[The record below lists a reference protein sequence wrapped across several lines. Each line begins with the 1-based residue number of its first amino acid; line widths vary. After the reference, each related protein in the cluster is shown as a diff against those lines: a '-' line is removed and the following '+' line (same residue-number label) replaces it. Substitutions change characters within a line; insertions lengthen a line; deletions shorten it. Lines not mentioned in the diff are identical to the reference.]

1 MLRNGNR
8 RGRASRVEVAP
19 RSKSK
24 HGDAGA
30 EAVMTRKGVH
40 PRGRD
45 AVGQG
50 AELTHCEAAL
60 ARVLQLASALSL
72 DNRETRGHLP
82 SGRAVRAPAS
92 GRSAAETQGS
102 VSRAQLMAALQEL
115 QPEIAL
121 KIRTLMI
128 AGRDGQS
135 ISDVKANLSLSDA
148 DAGFAAMAADSS
160 ENGPLLVDYL
170 RRGHALACAMDLDL
184 DSPLSDWQSP
194 AALDPGER
202 AWLNFG
208 KQLAGSLP
216 GDWQCLGILEP
227 TSPGF
232 NRLYLKLGR
241 DAWWSF
247 HTVLARPTPASVDKE
262 RRALAERSV
271 KGISADTLNALVEQ
285 LAQVQGRALE
295 RAGRA
300 ICARVGKKVNTAPL

>member
-1 MLRNGNR
+1 MARQGAYP
-8 RGRASRVEVAP
+8 RA
-19 RSKSK
+19 
-24 HGDAGA
+24 
-30 EAVMTRKGVH
+30 
-40 PRGRD
+40 RD
-45 AVGQG
+45 AVGQAAALSG
-50 AELTHCEAAL
+50 CAAAL

-82 SGRAVRAPAS
+82 SGRAVRSP
-92 GRSAAETQGS
+92 AAEPSAGDTRR
-102 VSRAQLMAALQEL
+102 VDSRAQLMAALQEL
-115 QPEIAL
+115 EPEIAL

-148 DAGFAAMAADSS
+148 DAGFAAMAVDSS

-170 RRGHALACAMDLDL
+170 RRGHAIACAMDLNL

-194 AALDPGER
+194 AAANSSER

-208 KQLAGSLP
+208 KQLASSLP
-216 GDWQCLGILEP
+216 GDWQCLGIVEP
-227 TSPGF
+227 TGPGF
-232 NRLYLKLGR
+232 SRLYLKLGN

-247 HTVLARPTPASVDKE
+247 HAVLDRPTPAAVDKE

-271 KGISADTLNALVEQ
+271 KGISAGTLDALVEQ
-285 LAQVQGRALE
+285 LAHVQGRALW

-300 ICARVGKKVNTAPL
+300 ICARVGKLNTARKR